1 MSAAPLRSTA
11 RKRGREENAGDG
23 RRSGLVKVV
32 VFDETAALVGPGTG
46 SMRDSPPEQSRRD
59 RERQRQ
65 AQDPRFRPTTP
76 ERPGCVA
83 RRDQGHGLIRV
94 ERCWASREGTRGPSG
109 MPAEAGGSPSSEV
122 PLDHAPRQVSAG
134 RERGSSLHL
143 RKPVGRVIRE
153 SSDPWGARD
162 VGRLQTLEG
171 RIFPSGARQ
180 AARPRSSAQGQL
192 DAAAPRGQRESIRG
206 G

>member
-1 MSAAPLRSTA
+1 MTRRRLQSVLVPVRCGTHLPSRAGATESV
-11 RKRGREENAGDG
+11 RGRIKTLAPGRQRWSVQGASLEETKA
-23 RRSGLVKVV
+23 
-32 VFDETAALVGPGTG
+32 TG
-46 SMRDSPPEQSRRD
+46 SSGSSDAGLLGEEPESHLGYLPKLEAR
-59 RERQRQ
+59 RQ
-65 AQDPRFRPTTP
+65 ARFHSIMPLVRPRPD
-76 ERPGCVA
+76 G
-83 RRDQGHGLIRV
+83 
-94 ERCWASREGTRGPSG
+94 
-109 MPAEAGGSPSSEV
+109 
-122 PLDHAPRQVSAG
+122 
-134 RERGSSLHL
+134 ERGSSLHL
-143 RKPVGRVIRE
+143 RKTVGRVIRE